1 LHRLDKVFDKN
12 YNGVHAFLRFI
23 QVLAGGDFQEVFEVS
38 DHPFDPSFLI
48 GPSGRAG
55 MDGKTIV
62 SGKLQELGVEGDLGS
77 SLEDD
82 TFEVIIPIAVGHPAD
97 FLKGSQVAIQEE
109 LQGMTGIEVDK

>member
-1 LHRLDKVFDKN
+1 LTI
-12 YNGVHAFLRFI
+12 GGI
-23 QVLAGGDFQEVFEVS
+23 QVLTGGDLQEVFEVP

-55 MDGKTIV
+55 VDGKTIV

-82 TFEVIIPIAVGHPAD
+82 TFEIVISMAVDEPAD

-109 LQGMTGIEVDK
+109 LQGMTGIEVDKEVSGVG